1 MVTMIQNAANKSS
14 GGDALN
20 GERVRKR
27 GTLHREASAATNG
40 CTVMVESHGI
50 HVAGETYM
58 YRK

>member
-1 MVTMIQNAANKSS
+1 MAVNAQNAANKIS

-20 GERVRKR
+20 VERVRKR
-27 GTLHREASAATNG
+27 GIVHREASAATIG